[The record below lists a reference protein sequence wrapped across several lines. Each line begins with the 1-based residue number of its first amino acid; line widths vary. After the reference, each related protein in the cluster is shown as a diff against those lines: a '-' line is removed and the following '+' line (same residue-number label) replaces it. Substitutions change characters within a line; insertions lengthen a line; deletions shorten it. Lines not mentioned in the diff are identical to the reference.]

1 MTSSLKIGFSITCF
15 FLFLSVIFT
24 ILYATVSDEFGA
36 ITIICWI
43 MTILIYL
50 MTISYKDYENR
61 KKRKILPI
69 TV

>member
-15 FLFLSVIFT
+15 FFFLSVIFT
-24 ILYATVSDEFGA
+24 IIYATLSDEFGA

-50 MTISYKDYENR
+50 MSIKLTKVVFGIIMD
-61 KKRKILPI
+61 
-69 TV
+69 